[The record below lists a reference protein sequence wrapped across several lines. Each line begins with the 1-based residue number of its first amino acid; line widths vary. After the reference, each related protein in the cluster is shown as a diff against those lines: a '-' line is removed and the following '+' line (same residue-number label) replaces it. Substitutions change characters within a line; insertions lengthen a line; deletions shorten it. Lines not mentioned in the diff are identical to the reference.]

1 MSQISSPAVILRGQ
15 TISFKADPFVV
26 PPDEAV
32 CHDSEG
38 AVLLENGLIQKKG
51 PAREVISQ
59 NPGVPVN
66 DCGDA
71 LIMAGFVD
79 THMHYP
85 QTDIIASYGEQLLEW
100 LERYTFPQE
109 QRFEDPSFAK
119 HAAEFFLDQCLSN
132 GTTTACVYGSVHP
145 QSIDALF
152 EASTSRRVRMAAGK
166 ACMDRNAPEGLMDNA
181 QSAYDQSRAL
191 IEKWHGKARST
202 YAITPRFAPTS
213 TPEQLEALGA
223 LWVENPTCLMQ
234 THLGETRAE
243 ITWVKDLFPNS
254 QDYLGVYED
263 FGLTGPG
270 AIFGHAIY
278 LTEREKQVMEASGS
292 SIAHC
297 PTSNAFIGSGKFNMH
312 EATEAG
318 LPVSLASDVG
328 AGTSFS
334 MFATLRSAYE
344 AAHFNGIPLNPIQA
358 FWLATCAGAKAMR
371 MEDKIGNLEIGME
384 ADLIVIDLD
393 STPLIENRMARA
405 DSLEDILFAQMI
417 LADDRA
423 IKETW
428 SGGLCV
434 WQKDPIPM
442 QAR

>member
-1 MSQISSPAVILRGQ
+1 MSLMKTPAVILRGQ
-15 TISFKADPFVV
+15 TLSFSGNPFLQ
-26 PPDEAV
+26 PPEETL
-32 CHDSEG
+32 CHDSDD
-38 AVLLENGLIQKKG
+38 AILLENGVIKAKG
-51 PAREVISQ
+51 AAADVIKV
-59 NPGVPVN
+59 NPNTPVN

-71 LIMAGFVD
+71 LIMAGFID

-85 QTDIIASYGEQLLEW
+85 QTDIIASYGEKLLDW

-109 QRFEDPSFAK
+109 QRFEDAFIASQ
-119 HAAEFFLDQCLSN
+119 AADFFLDQCLSN
-132 GTTTACVYGSVHP
+132 GTTTACIYGSVHP

-152 EASTSRRVRMAAGK
+152 EASTGRRLRMAAGK
-166 ACMDRNAPEGLMDNA
+166 ACMDRNAPEGLRDTA

-191 IEKWHGKARST
+191 IEKWHDKSRCT
-202 YAITPRFAPTS
+202 YAVTPRFAPTS

-223 LWVENPTCLMQ
+223 LWAENPTCLMQ
-234 THLGETRAE
+234 THLGETQAE
-243 ITWVKDLFPNS
+243 IAWVKELFPDAK
-254 QDYLGVYED
+254 DYLGVYED

-278 LTEREKQVMEASGS
+278 LTEREKQVMHASGS
-292 SIAHC
+292 AIAHC
-297 PTSNAFIGSGKFNMH
+297 PTSNAFIGSGLFNMH
-312 EATEAG
+312 EATNAK
-318 LPVSLASDVG
+318 LPFSLASDVG
-328 AGTSFS
+328 AGTTFS
-334 MFATLRSAYE
+334 MFATMRSAYE
-344 AAHFNGIPLNPIQA
+344 AAHFHGIPLNPIQA
-358 FWLATCAGAKAMR
+358 FWLATCGGAQTLR
-371 MEDKIGNLEIGME
+371 MGDKIGNLEVGME

-405 DSLEDILFAQMI
+405 ENLSDILFAQMI